1 MSYSALLLTIHAC
14 VLSCF
19 SCVQLFATLWT
30 VAHQASLCPWDSPGK
45 NTGVGCRAPFQGISP
60 PQGSN
65 PHLLCL
71 LHWQVG
77 SLPLAPPG
85 KPITN
90 NSRHICAPTSVL
102 PTPGGS
108 NLVSFG
114 SPPIFHSA
122 HMVLGILASQSSLT
136 PCLQQLGPRWN
147 TKSRRARPK
156 TYWNSV
162 KEVVSFF
169 QT

>member
-71 LHWQVG
+71 LHWQVR
-77 SLPLAPPG
+77 SLSPVPPG
-85 KPITN
+85 KPICDCIRYQLT
-90 NSRHICAPTSVL
+90 T
-102 PTPGGS
+102 
-108 NLVSFG
+108 VSF
-114 SPPIFHSA
+114 PRVKFLFKTE
-122 HMVLGILASQSSLT
+122 VLGLVTSIMREQKEKPASFHGQSSWIKR
-136 PCLQQLGPRWN
+136 GN
-147 TKSRRARPK
+147 GVSEE
-156 TYWNSV
+156 SV
-162 KEVVSFF
+162 SLKQKGKVLLIF
-169 QT
+169 